1 MANGEI
7 IAPILISFVL
17 SVALGPLLIPFLKR
31 IKAGQTVREDG
42 PPTHLKKTGTPTMG
56 GILIL
61 ASVTVTAALYA
72 GRYPRILP
80 VLLLTLGF
88 GLIGFLDDYIKVV
101 LHRSMGLSVL
111 QKLLLQLLVTGR
123 LPGI

>member
-56 GILIL
+56 GNPY
-61 ASVTVTAALYA
+61 SCQCDGNGGALCRA
-72 GRYPRILP
+72 
-80 VLLLTLGF
+80 
-88 GLIGFLDDYIKVV
+88 
-101 LHRSMGLSVL
+101 LSENSSGTSAD
-111 QKLLLQLLVTGR
+111 TGIWTDR
-123 LPGI
+123 LSG

>member
-61 ASVTVTAALYA
+61 ASDGNGGALCRA
-72 GRYPRILP
+72 
-80 VLLLTLGF
+80 
-88 GLIGFLDDYIKVV
+88 
-101 LHRSMGLSVL
+101 LSENSSGTSAD
-111 QKLLLQLLVTGR
+111 TGIWTDR
-123 LPGI
+123 LSG

>member
-1 MANGEI
+1 
-7 IAPILISFVL
+7 
-17 SVALGPLLIPFLKR
+17 
-31 IKAGQTVREDG
+31 
-42 PPTHLKKTGTPTMG
+42 MG

-111 QKLLLQLLVTGR
+111 QKLLLQLLVTGAFAWYLMEQQSISLAMR
-123 LPGI
+123 IPFCKGYYVDFGFLNIPILFLWS

>member
-42 PPTHLKKTGTPTMG
+42 PPTHLKKREPLRWGES
-56 GILIL
+56 LF
-61 ASVTVTAALYA
+61 
-72 GRYPRILP
+72 LP
-80 VLLLTLGF
+80 V
-88 GLIGFLDDYIKVV
+88 
-101 LHRSMGLSVL
+101 
-111 QKLLLQLLVTGR
+111 
-123 LPGI
+123 